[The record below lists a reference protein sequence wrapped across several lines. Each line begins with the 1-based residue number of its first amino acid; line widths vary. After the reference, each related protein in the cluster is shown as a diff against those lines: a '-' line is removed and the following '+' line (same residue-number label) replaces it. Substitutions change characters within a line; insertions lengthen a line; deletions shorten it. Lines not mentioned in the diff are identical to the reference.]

1 MRKTEPCKAGALL
14 YYGLLVCALAA
25 AQTPT
30 IDQSLS
36 MKSAQDAQISP
47 DGRYV
52 AYIVQQTNWEDN
64 EFVRQIWVYML
75 ATGERYQLT
84 SGKKSSESP
93 KWSPDSKRIAFASDR
108 DGKRQKPSLVDQAKH
123 VVGR

>member
-84 SGKKSSESP
+84 SGKKSRDRKSTRLNSSHSSISYAVFCL
-93 KWSPDSKRIAFASDR
+93 KKKKRI
-108 DGKRQKPSLVDQAKH
+108 
-123 VVGR
+123 